1 MLKEQTPLSLAQ
13 LAGAGTS
20 IIGTIVA
27 GLLLGYLAARYLHWN
42 WALPVGIVM
51 GFIAGTVA
59 MYRRLSKLV

>member
-1 MLKEQTPLSLAQ
+1 MKEQTPLSLGE
-13 LAGAGTS
+13 LAGAGTG

-42 WALPVGIVM
+42 WALPLGIVM
-51 GFIAGTVA
+51 GFVAGVVS

>member
-1 MLKEQTPLSLAQ
+1 MKQQTPLSLGE
-13 LAGAGTS
+13 LAGAGTG

-27 GLLLGYLAARYLHWN
+27 GLLLGYLAARYLHWS

-51 GFIAGTVA
+51 GFVAGVVS

>member
-1 MLKEQTPLSLAQ
+1 MKEQTPLSLAQ
-13 LAGAGTS
+13 LAGVGTG

-51 GFIAGTVA
+51 GFVAGVLS
-59 MYRRLSKLV
+59 MYHRLSKAI

>member
-1 MLKEQTPLSLAQ
+1 MRDQTPLSLGE
-13 LAGAGTS
+13 LAGAGTG

-27 GLLLGYLAARYLHWN
+27 GLLLGYLAARYLHWS

-51 GFIAGTVA
+51 GFVAGVVS